1 MSTTREENMFIAN
14 FLCIYHN
21 GIALRIKMNDGYSL
35 TCFPLYLKAVL
46 LGCDEYNVIVDDG
59 QIPVLTH
66 LYIEYN
72 SPLKMY

>member
-1 MSTTREENMFIAN
+1 
-14 FLCIYHN
+14 
-21 GIALRIKMNDGYSL
+21 MNDGYSL
-35 TCFPLYLKAVL
+35 TCFPLYLKEVL
-46 LGCDEYNVIVDDG
+46 LGYDEYNVIVDDG